1 MNSLNKF
8 VICPCCGRWLEIQDI
23 GFYTYAFPISL
34 NARDATIGM
43 NTLDFLNNYYQT
55 NLEDFRF
62 NSQAT
67 QCILNKE
74 QDNGE

>member
-1 MNSLNKF
+1 MDKF
-8 VICPCCGRWLEIQDI
+8 VICPCCGQWLEIQDI
-23 GFYTYAFPISL
+23 GFYTYAFPMPL
-34 NARDATIGM
+34 NARDAIMSM
-43 NTLDFLNNYYQT
+43 NTKDFINSLQT

-62 NSQAT
+62 NPQAT

>member
-1 MNSLNKF
+1 M
-8 VICPCCGRWLEIQDI
+8 P
-23 GFYTYAFPISL
+23 L
-34 NARDATIGM
+34 NARDAVIGM
-43 NTLDFLNNYYQT
+43 NTRDFLNNYYQP

-62 NSQAT
+62 NSQST

>member
-1 MNSLNKF
+1 MNNF
-8 VICPCCGRWLEIQDI
+8 VICPCCGQWLEIQNI
-23 GFYTYAFPISL
+23 GYYTYAFPMPL
-34 NARDATIGM
+34 NVRDVVM
-43 NTLDFLNNYYQT
+43 NMNIHDFLNSLQT

-74 QDNGE
+74 NN

>member
-1 MNSLNKF
+1 MNNLNKF
-8 VICPCCGRWLEIQDI
+8 VICPCCGQWLEIQDI
-23 GFYTYAFPISL
+23 GFYTYAFPMPL
-34 NARDATIGM
+34 NARDAVMNM
-43 NTLDFLNNYYQT
+43 NTKDFINSLQT

-62 NSQAT
+62 NPQTT